1 MLNQI
6 WPNSYLFMSPTI
18 DGGVQATV
26 TPRFALSMFACQPS
40 HEKLIVLVMD
50 LKGVF
55 FYCQFILDKL
65 DTI

>member
-1 MLNQI
+1 
-6 WPNSYLFMSPTI
+6 MSPTI

-55 FYCQFILDKL
+55 FYCQFILEKL